1 MSARARPARAT
12 EPRPPTR
19 TFPRGAAPPAA
30 PTGNPCRVTAA
41 FDPERHVPGAR
52 RRAAHSTVTESHVIT
67 TTGLTKVYRSRGREV
82 TALDG
87 VDLHVREG
95 EVYGVIGQ
103 SGAGKSS
110 LIRCVNLLER
120 PTSGTV
126 TVAGQDLTALAGR
139 GPRAGRELRQARSRI
154 GMVFQHFNLLS
165 TRTVQDNVE
174 LPLEILG
181 ASGKE
186 RSRKALEL
194 LDLVGLADKAK
205 AYPAQLSGG
214 QKQRVGIARA
224 LAGDPKVLLS
234 DEATSALDPE
244 TTRSILALLRDL
256 NRQLGLTVL
265 LITHEMDVVK
275 SICDSAALMEKGRIV
290 ESGTVGDLL
299 ATPGSELAAA
309 LFPVGGD
316 ASGDDRTV
324 VDVTFH
330 GDSATQPV
338 ISQLSRTYNI
348 DISILGAAIDTVG
361 GLQVGRMR
369 IELPGRYEDNVVPIG
384 FLREQGL
391 QIDVVGRETPALV
404 KEGAK

>member
-1 MSARARPARAT
+1 MHPCPAHTHAL
-12 EPRPPTR
+12 
-19 TFPRGAAPPAA
+19 
-30 PTGNPCRVTAA
+30 
-41 FDPERHVPGAR
+41 
-52 RRAAHSTVTESHVIT
+52 HSTVTETPVIT
-67 TTGLTKVYRSRGREV
+67 TTGLTKVYRSRGREI

-120 PTSGTV
+120 PTAGTV

-139 GPRAGRELRQARSRI
+139 GPRAGKELRQARSRI

-181 ASGKE
+181 KSGKE

-194 LDLVGLADKAK
+194 LDLVGLSDKAK
-205 AYPAQLSGG
+205 SYPAQLSGG

-244 TTRSILALLRDL
+244 TTRSILHLLRDL

-275 SICDSAALMEKGRIV
+275 TVCDSAALMENGQIV
-290 ESGTVGDLL
+290 ESGTVTELL

-309 LFPVGGD
+309 LFPVSGD
-316 ASGDDRTV
+316 ASGDERTV
-324 VDVTFH
+324 IDVTFH
-330 GDSATQPV
+330 GDAATRPV

-348 DISILGAAIDTVG
+348 DISILGAAMDTVAG
-361 GLQVGRMR
+361 RQVGRMR

-391 QIDVVGRETPALV
+391 QIELVGAAALASALV

>member
-1 MSARARPARAT
+1 M
-12 EPRPPTR
+12 
-19 TFPRGAAPPAA
+19 
-30 PTGNPCRVTAA
+30 
-41 FDPERHVPGAR
+41 
-52 RRAAHSTVTESHVIT
+52 IT

-120 PTSGTV
+120 PTAGTV
-126 TVAGQDLTALAGR
+126 TVAGQDLTALAGN
-139 GPRAGRELRQARSRI
+139 GPRAGRALRQARSRI

-165 TRTVQDNVE
+165 SRTVQDNVE

-181 ASGKE
+181 STGKE

-244 TTRSILALLRDL
+244 TTRSILQLLRDL
-256 NRQLGLTVL
+256 NRRLGLTVL

-275 SICDSAALMEKGRIV
+275 SICDSAALMERGRIV
-290 ESGTVGDLL
+290 ESGTVSELL

-309 LFPVGGD
+309 LFPVGGE
-316 ASGDDRTV
+316 ATGPEHTV
-324 VDVTFH
+324 LDVTFH
-330 GDSATQPV
+330 GEAATQPV

-361 GLQVGRMR
+361 GLQIGRMR

-391 QIDVVGRETPALV
+391 QIDVVGREPVSALV
-404 KEGAK
+404 KEGVR

>member
-1 MSARARPARAT
+1 
-12 EPRPPTR
+12 
-19 TFPRGAAPPAA
+19 
-30 PTGNPCRVTAA
+30 
-41 FDPERHVPGAR
+41 
-52 RRAAHSTVTESHVIT
+52 VTETHVIT
-67 TTGLTKVYRSRGREV
+67 TSGLTKVYRSRGREV

-139 GPRAGRELRQARSRI
+139 GPRAGRELRRARSRI

-181 ASGKE
+181 TSGKE

-244 TTRSILALLRDL
+244 TTRSILQLLRDL

-275 SICDSAALMEKGRIV
+275 SICDSAALMERGRIV
-290 ESGTVGDLL
+290 ESGTVSELL
-299 ATPGSELAAA
+299 ATPGSTLAAA
-309 LFPVGGD
+309 LFPVGGE
-316 ASGDDRTV
+316 ATGADRTV
-324 VDVTFH
+324 LDVTFQ
-330 GDSATQPV
+330 GESATQPV
-338 ISQLSRTYNI
+338 VSQLARTYNI

-369 IELPGRYEDNVVPIG
+369 IELPGRYEENVVPIG

-391 QIDVVGRETPALV
+391 QIDVVGQDAPLV

>member
-1 MSARARPARAT
+1 M
-12 EPRPPTR
+12 
-19 TFPRGAAPPAA
+19 
-30 PTGNPCRVTAA
+30 
-41 FDPERHVPGAR
+41 
-52 RRAAHSTVTESHVIT
+52 IT
-67 TTGLTKVYRSRGREV
+67 TSGLTKVYESRGRQV

-95 EVYGVIGQ
+95 EVFGVIGQ

-126 TVAGQDLTALAGR
+126 TVDGVDLTALAGKGR
-139 GPRAGRELRQARSRI
+139 RAGGDLRRARSSI

-165 TRTVQDNVE
+165 SRTVKDNIE

-181 ASGKE
+181 ISGAE
-186 RSRKALEL
+186 RSRRALEL

-224 LAGDPKVLLS
+224 LAGKPKVLLS

-244 TTRSILALLRDL
+244 TTRSILQLLRDL
-256 NRQLGLTVL
+256 NQQLGLTVL

-275 SICDSAALMEKGRIV
+275 TICDSAALMQHGRVV
-290 ESGTVGDLL
+290 ESGTVGELL
-299 ATPGSELAAA
+299 ATPGSQLAAE
-309 LFPVGGD
+309 LFPVGG
-316 ASGDDRTV
+316 APTGPDRTV

-330 GDSATQPV
+330 GEAATRPV

-348 DISILGAAIDTVG
+348 DISILGAAMDTVG
-361 GLQVGRMR
+361 GKQIGRMR
-369 IELPGRYEDNVVPIG
+369 IELPGRYEENVVPVG

-391 QIDVVGRETPALV
+391 QVEVVEEVETTEETTDREPASDAATVLV

>member
-1 MSARARPARAT
+1 VRHEPYRTHIFRCAASMPEPHASVPGHTHARALDSD
-12 EPRPPTR
+12 
-19 TFPRGAAPPAA
+19 
-30 PTGNPCRVTAA
+30 GNP
-41 FDPERHVPGAR
+41 
-52 RRAAHSTVTESHVIT
+52 VIT
-67 TTGLTKVYRSRGREV
+67 TSGLTKVYRSRGREV

-120 PTSGTV
+120 PTAGTV
-126 TVAGQDLTALAGR
+126 TVAGQELTALAGR
-139 GPRAGRELRQARSRI
+139 SPRAGKELRQARSRI

-181 ASGKE
+181 RSGKE

-194 LDLVGLADKAK
+194 LDLVGLADQAK

-244 TTRSILALLRDL
+244 TTRSILQLLRDL

-290 ESGTVGDLL
+290 ESGTVSELL
-299 ATPGSELAAA
+299 ATPGSELASA
-309 LFPVGGD
+309 LFPVDGE
-316 ASGDDRTV
+316 ATGDDRTV
-324 VDVTFH
+324 VDVTFQ
-330 GDSATQPV
+330 GEAATQPV
-338 ISQLSRTYNI
+338 VSQLSRTYNI

-391 QIDVVGRETPALV
+391 QIDVVGELQPV

>member
-1 MSARARPARAT
+1 M
-12 EPRPPTR
+12 
-19 TFPRGAAPPAA
+19 
-30 PTGNPCRVTAA
+30 
-41 FDPERHVPGAR
+41 
-52 RRAAHSTVTESHVIT
+52 IT
-67 TTGLTKVYRSRGREV
+67 TSGLTKTYRTRGREV
-82 TALDG
+82 TAVDD
-87 VDLHVREG
+87 VDLTVREG

-110 LIRCVNLLER
+110 LIRCINLLER

-126 TVAGQDLTALAGR
+126 TVDGTDLTALAGR
-139 GPRAGRELRQARSRI
+139 GNRAGRELRRARSRI

-165 TRTVQDNVE
+165 TRTVQDNIE

-181 ASGKE
+181 HSGAA

-244 TTRSILALLRDL
+244 TTRSILQLLRDL
-256 NRQLGLTVL
+256 GQQLGLTVL

-275 SICDSAALMEKGRIV
+275 SICDSAALMEQGRII
-290 ESGTVGDLL
+290 ESGTVPELL
-299 ATPGSELAAA
+299 ATPGSQLASA
-309 LFPVGGD
+309 LFPVSGE
-316 ASGDDRTV
+316 SGDPERTV
-324 VDVTFH
+324 LDVTFL
-330 GDSATQPV
+330 GESTSRPV

-348 DISILGAAIDTVG
+348 DISILGAAMDTVAG
-361 GLQVGRMR
+361 RQVGRMR

-391 QIDVVGRETPALV
+391 HVENAADAADAADAAPSVAEAAPALV

>member
-1 MSARARPARAT
+1 MSVRPLPYVT
-12 EPRPPTR
+12 LLPR
-19 TFPRGAAPPAA
+19 APPSPVPGHTHAHA
-30 PTGNPCRVTAA
+30 LDSDGNP
-41 FDPERHVPGAR
+41 
-52 RRAAHSTVTESHVIT
+52 VIT
-67 TTGLTKVYRSRGREV
+67 TSGLTKVYRSRGREV

-110 LIRCVNLLER
+110 LIRCINLLER

-139 GPRAGRELRQARSRI
+139 GPRAGRELRRARSRI

-165 TRTVQDNVE
+165 SRTVQDNVE

-181 ASGKE
+181 TSGKE

-244 TTRSILALLRDL
+244 TTRSILQLLRDL

-275 SICDSAALMEKGRIV
+275 SICDSAALMEQGRIV
-290 ESGTVGDLL
+290 ESGTVSELL
-299 ATPGSELAAA
+299 ATPGSELASA
-309 LFPVGGD
+309 LFPV
-316 ASGDDRTV
+316 SGETSADDRTV
-324 VDVTFH
+324 VDVTFQ
-330 GDSATQPV
+330 GEAATQPV
-338 ISQLSRTYNI
+338 ISRLSRTYNI

-391 QIDVVGRETPALV
+391 HIDVLGQEPVLL
-404 KEGAK
+404 KEGAQL

>member
-1 MSARARPARAT
+1 M
-12 EPRPPTR
+12 
-19 TFPRGAAPPAA
+19 
-30 PTGNPCRVTAA
+30 
-41 FDPERHVPGAR
+41 
-52 RRAAHSTVTESHVIT
+52 IT
-67 TTGLTKVYRSRGREV
+67 TTGLTKVYESRGRQV

-95 EVYGVIGQ
+95 EVFGVIGQ

-126 TVAGQDLTALAGR
+126 TVDGTDLTALAGR
-139 GPRAGRELRQARSRI
+139 GRRANKDLRRARSRI

-165 TRTVQDNVE
+165 SRTVKDNVE

-181 ASGKE
+181 VSGAD
-186 RSRKALEL
+186 RSRRALEL
-194 LDLVGLADKAK
+194 LDLVGLADKAR
-205 AYPAQLSGG
+205 AYPGQLSGG

-224 LAGDPKVLLS
+224 LAGNPKVLLS

-244 TTRSILALLRDL
+244 TTRSILQLLRDL

-275 SICDSAALMEKGRIV
+275 QICDSAALMKKGRVV
-290 ESGTVGDLL
+290 ESGTVAELL
-299 ATPGSELAAA
+299 ATPGSELAHE
-309 LFPVGGD
+309 LFPVTGD
-316 ASGDDRTV
+316 ASGPGSTV
-324 VDVTFH
+324 LDVTFH
-330 GDSATQPV
+330 GEAATQPV

-348 DISILGAAIDTVG
+348 DISILGAAMDTVG
-361 GLQVGRMR
+361 GRQIGRMR
-369 IELPGRYEDNVVPIG
+369 IELPGPYEENVVPIG

-391 QIDVVGRETPALV
+391 QAELVAPDADADAGAGAGADADADAEADADADVQEKAAVPAQNAPKLV
-404 KEGAK
+404 KEIAK

>member
-1 MSARARPARAT
+1 M
-12 EPRPPTR
+12 
-19 TFPRGAAPPAA
+19 
-30 PTGNPCRVTAA
+30 
-41 FDPERHVPGAR
+41 
-52 RRAAHSTVTESHVIT
+52 IT

-87 VDLHVREG
+87 VDLHVEEG

-120 PTSGTV
+120 PTAGTV
-126 TVAGQDLTALAGR
+126 TVAGEDLTALAGR
-139 GPRAGRELRQARSRI
+139 GPRAGKQLREARSRI

-165 TRTVQDNVE
+165 SRTVQDNVE

-181 ASGKE
+181 TSGRE

-205 AYPAQLSGG
+205 AYPSQLSGG

-244 TTRSILALLRDL
+244 TTRSILHLLRDL

-275 SICDSAALMEKGRIV
+275 TVCDSAALMEQGRII
-290 ESGTVGDLL
+290 ESGTVSELL

-309 LFPVGGD
+309 LFPVSGD
-316 ASGDDRTV
+316 ASGLDRTV

-330 GDSATQPV
+330 GEAATRPV

-348 DISILGAAIDTVG
+348 DISILGAAMDTVAG
-361 GLQVGRMR
+361 RQVGRMR
-369 IELPGRYEDNVVPIG
+369 IELPGRFEENVVPIG

-391 QIDVVGRETPALV
+391 QVEVADEAVTGELV
-404 KEGAK
+404 KDGAK

>member
-1 MSARARPARAT
+1 M
-12 EPRPPTR
+12 
-19 TFPRGAAPPAA
+19 
-30 PTGNPCRVTAA
+30 
-41 FDPERHVPGAR
+41 
-52 RRAAHSTVTESHVIT
+52 IT
-67 TTGLTKVYRSRGREV
+67 TTGLTKVYPARGREV

-120 PTSGTV
+120 PTAGTV
-126 TVAGQDLTALAGR
+126 TVDGQDLTALAGR
-139 GPRAGRELRQARSRI
+139 GRRAGKELRQARSRI

-165 TRTVQDNVE
+165 SRTVKDNVE

-181 ASGKE
+181 VSGQE

-244 TTRSILALLRDL
+244 TTRSILQLLRDL
-256 NRQLGLTVL
+256 NQQLGLTVL

-275 SICDSAALMEKGRIV
+275 TICDSAALMKKGRIV
-290 ESGTVGDLL
+290 ESGTVSELL
-299 ATPGSELAAA
+299 ATPGSELAHE
-309 LFPVGGD
+309 LFPVGGQ
-316 ASGDDRTV
+316 ASGPGRTV

-330 GDSATQPV
+330 GEAATQPV

-348 DISILGAAIDTVG
+348 DISILGAAMDTVG
-361 GLQVGRMR
+361 GNQIGRMR
-369 IELPGRYEDNVVPIG
+369 IELPGRYEENVVPVG

-391 QIDVVGRETPALV
+391 QVEVVDDDQAAAGSAGVPAQTATPALV

>member
-1 MSARARPARAT
+1 M
-12 EPRPPTR
+12 
-19 TFPRGAAPPAA
+19 
-30 PTGNPCRVTAA
+30 
-41 FDPERHVPGAR
+41 
-52 RRAAHSTVTESHVIT
+52 IT

-120 PTSGTV
+120 PTAGTV

-165 TRTVQDNVE
+165 SRTVQDNVE

-181 ASGKE
+181 VSGRR
-186 RSRKALEL
+186 RSSKALEL
-194 LDLVGLADKAK
+194 LDLVGLSDKAK

-244 TTRSILALLRDL
+244 TTRSILQLLRDL

-275 SICDSAALMEKGRIV
+275 SICDSAALMDRGRVV
-290 ESGTVGDLL
+290 ESGTVSELL
-299 ATPGSELAAA
+299 ATPGSELASA
-309 LFPVGGD
+309 LFPVSGGV
-316 ASGDDRTV
+316 SGDDRTV
-324 VDVTFH
+324 IDVTFV
-330 GDSATQPV
+330 GEAATRPV

-348 DISILGAAIDTVG
+348 DISILGAAMDTVAG
-361 GLQVGRMR
+361 RQVGRMR
-369 IELPGRYEDNVVPIG
+369 IELPGGYEENVVPIG

-391 QIDVVGRETPALV
+391 QIDVVEQDAPESVLV

>member
-1 MSARARPARAT
+1 M
-12 EPRPPTR
+12 
-19 TFPRGAAPPAA
+19 
-30 PTGNPCRVTAA
+30 
-41 FDPERHVPGAR
+41 
-52 RRAAHSTVTESHVIT
+52 IT
-67 TTGLTKVYRSRGREV
+67 TSGLTKVYRSRGREV

-110 LIRCVNLLER
+110 LIRCINLLER
-120 PTSGTV
+120 PTAGTV
-126 TVAGQDLTALAGR
+126 SVAGQDLTALAGR
-139 GPRAGRELRQARSRI
+139 GPRAGRELRRARSRI

-165 TRTVQDNVE
+165 SRTVQDNVE

-181 ASGKE
+181 TSGRD
-186 RSRKALEL
+186 RSRKAVEL

-244 TTRSILALLRDL
+244 TTRSILQLLRDL

-275 SICDSAALMEKGRIV
+275 SICDSAALMENGRVV
-290 ESGTVGDLL
+290 ESGTVSELL
-299 ATPGSELAAA
+299 ATPGSELASA
-309 LFPVGGD
+309 LFPVGGE
-316 ASGDDRTV
+316 ASADDRTV
-324 VDVTFH
+324 VDVTFQ
-330 GDSATQPV
+330 GEAATQPV

-391 QIDVVGRETPALV
+391 QIDVIGQEAREPVSALV

>member
-1 MSARARPARAT
+1 M
-12 EPRPPTR
+12 
-19 TFPRGAAPPAA
+19 
-30 PTGNPCRVTAA
+30 
-41 FDPERHVPGAR
+41 
-52 RRAAHSTVTESHVIT
+52 IT
-67 TTGLTKVYRSRGREV
+67 TSGLTKVYRARGREV

-120 PTSGTV
+120 PTAGTV

-139 GPRAGRELRQARSRI
+139 GPRAGKELREARSRI

-165 TRTVQDNVE
+165 SRTVQDNVE

-181 ASGKE
+181 KSGQE

-205 AYPAQLSGG
+205 SYPAQLSGG

-275 SICDSAALMEKGRIV
+275 SVCDSAALMENGRIV
-290 ESGTVGDLL
+290 ESGTVSELL
-299 ATPGSELAAA
+299 ATPGSELASA
-309 LFPVGGD
+309 LFPLGGE
-316 ASGDDRTV
+316 ASGEDRTV
-324 VDVTFH
+324 VDVTFQ
-330 GDSATQPV
+330 GESATQPV
-338 ISQLSRTYNI
+338 ISQLARTYNI

-384 FLREQGL
+384 FLREKGL
-391 QIDVVGRETPALV
+391 QIDLLGHDSEPV

>member
-1 MSARARPARAT
+1 MPRRDGP
-12 EPRPPTR
+12 EPPKNN
-19 TFPRGAAPPAA
+19 APCPA
-30 PTGNPCRVTAA
+30 PTT
-41 FDPERHVPGAR
+41 
-52 RRAAHSTVTESHVIT
+52 RAAHSTVTETHVIT
-67 TTGLTKVYRSRGREV
+67 TSGLTKVYRSRGREV

-120 PTSGTV
+120 PTAGTV

-165 TRTVQDNVE
+165 ARTVQDNVE

-181 ASGKE
+181 TSGKE

-205 AYPAQLSGG
+205 SYPAQLSGG

-234 DEATSALDPE
+234 DEATSALDPD
-244 TTRSILALLRDL
+244 TTRSILQLLRDL

-275 SICDSAALMEKGRIV
+275 SICDSAALMDRGRIV
-290 ESGTVGDLL
+290 ESGTVGELL

-324 VDVTFH
+324 LDVTFQ
-330 GDSATQPV
+330 GEAATRPV

-348 DISILGAAIDTVG
+348 DISILGAAIDTAG

-369 IELPGRYEDNVVPIG
+369 IELPGRYEDNVVPVG

-391 QIDVVGRETPALV
+391 QIDVVNEVPDDSGAPDAAAVPAPLAE
-404 KEGAK
+404 EGAK

>member
-1 MSARARPARAT
+1 M
-12 EPRPPTR
+12 
-19 TFPRGAAPPAA
+19 
-30 PTGNPCRVTAA
+30 
-41 FDPERHVPGAR
+41 
-52 RRAAHSTVTESHVIT
+52 IT
-67 TTGLTKVYRSRGREV
+67 TSGLTKTYRTRGREV
-82 TALDG
+82 TAVDD
-87 VDLHVREG
+87 VDLTVREG

-110 LIRCVNLLER
+110 LIRCINLLER

-126 TVAGQDLTALAGR
+126 TVDGTDLTALAGR
-139 GPRAGRELRQARSRI
+139 GNRAGRELRRARSRI

-165 TRTVQDNVE
+165 TRTVHDNIE

-181 ASGKE
+181 HSGAA

-244 TTRSILALLRDL
+244 TTRSILQLLRDL
-256 NRQLGLTVL
+256 GQQLGLTVL

-275 SICDSAALMEKGRIV
+275 SICDSAALMERGRII
-290 ESGTVGDLL
+290 ESGTVPELL
-299 ATPGSELAAA
+299 ATPGSQLASA
-309 LFPVGGD
+309 LFPVSGE
-316 ASGDDRTV
+316 SGDPERTV
-324 VDVTFH
+324 LDVTFL
-330 GDSATQPV
+330 GESTSRPV

-348 DISILGAAIDTVG
+348 DISILGAAMDTVAG
-361 GLQVGRMR
+361 RQVGRMR

-391 QIDVVGRETPALV
+391 HVENAANAADAADAADAAPSVAEAAPALV

>member
-1 MSARARPARAT
+1 MCPRTTSLPYQGTPTPAY
-12 EPRPPTR
+12 
-19 TFPRGAAPPAA
+19 
-30 PTGNPCRVTAA
+30 
-41 FDPERHVPGAR
+41 
-52 RRAAHSTVTESHVIT
+52 STVTETPVIT

-120 PTSGTV
+120 PTAGTV

-139 GPRAGRELRQARSRI
+139 GPRAGKELRQARSRI

-181 ASGKE
+181 KSGKE
-186 RSRKALEL
+186 RSRKAREL
-194 LDLVGLADKAK
+194 LDLVGLAEQAG

-244 TTRSILALLRDL
+244 TTRSILQLLRDL

-275 SICDSAALMEKGRIV
+275 SVCDSAALMENGRIV
-290 ESGTVGDLL
+290 ESGTVSELL
-299 ATPGSELAAA
+299 ATPGSELASA
-309 LFPVGGD
+309 LFPVGG
-316 ASGDDRTV
+316 AATGEDRTV
-324 VDVTFH
+324 VDVTFQ
-330 GDSATQPV
+330 GRRPPSRSSPSSRAPTTSTYRSSAPPSTP
-338 ISQLSRTYNI
+338 SAASRSAGCASNCP
-348 DISILGAAIDTVG
+348 AATRTTSCRSASCANRDCRSMSSVSSSW
-361 GLQVGRMR
+361 
-369 IELPGRYEDNVVPIG
+369 
-384 FLREQGL
+384 
-391 QIDVVGRETPALV
+391 
-404 KEGAK
+404 

>member
-1 MSARARPARAT
+1 M
-12 EPRPPTR
+12 
-19 TFPRGAAPPAA
+19 
-30 PTGNPCRVTAA
+30 
-41 FDPERHVPGAR
+41 
-52 RRAAHSTVTESHVIT
+52 IT
-67 TTGLTKVYRSRGREV
+67 TSGLTKVYRSRGREV

-120 PTSGTV
+120 PTAGTV
-126 TVAGQDLTALAGR
+126 TVAGEDLTALAGP
-139 GPRAGRELRQARSRI
+139 GPRAGRDLRRARSRI

-165 TRTVQDNVE
+165 SRTVQDNIE

-181 ASGKE
+181 RTGRE
-186 RSRKALEL
+186 RSRKAGEL
-194 LDLVGLADKAK
+194 LDLVGLADQAR

-244 TTRSILALLRDL
+244 TTRSILQLLRDL

-275 SICDSAALMEKGRIV
+275 HVCDSAALMERGRIV
-290 ESGTVGDLL
+290 ESGTVSELL
-299 ATPGSELAAA
+299 ATPGSTLAAA
-309 LFPVGGD
+309 LFPLDGEATGE
-316 ASGDDRTV
+316 DRTV

-330 GDSATQPV
+330 GEAATRPV
-338 ISQLSRTYNI
+338 ISRLSRTYNI

-361 GLQVGRMR
+361 GLQIGRMR
-369 IELPGRYEDNVVPIG
+369 IELPGRYEENVVPIG

-391 QIDVVGRETPALV
+391 QIDVVGEAQPTE
-404 KEGAK
+404 EGAE